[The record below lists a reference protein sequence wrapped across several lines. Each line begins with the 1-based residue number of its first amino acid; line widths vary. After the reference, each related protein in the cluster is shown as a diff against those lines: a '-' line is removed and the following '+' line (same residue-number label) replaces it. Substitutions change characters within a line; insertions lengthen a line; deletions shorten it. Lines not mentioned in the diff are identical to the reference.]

1 MATTRQVTG
10 VDITFLEAVE
20 QGVVPTPALMEWNDW
35 QRWRRTDGMR
45 PTYADD
51 GAMLDNRAE
60 VTLWRR
66 TMEHLHGADWL
77 EDLSAGPAAQRA
89 EAPGPAASAD
99 LGADGSQVQ
108 PPVAE
113 RPAVAEDIAFLR
125 AAAAAATARPAP
137 SPGSGDAH
145 DQARPAQSPGS
156 GERSL
161 VTPPHGIVQ
170 VQGPQRPS

>member
-51 GAMLDNRAE
+51 GATLDNRAE

-99 LGADGSQVQ
+99 PGAGRSEVDA
-108 PPVAE
+108 PAAE
-113 RPAVAEDIAFLR
+113 RPPAAEDIVTNIAFVR
-125 AAAAAATARPAP
+125 AAAAAATAGRA
-137 SPGSGDAH
+137 SPGRLASAEP
-145 DQARPAQSPGS
+145 RV
-156 GERSL
+156 R
-161 VTPPHGIVQ
+161 
-170 VQGPQRPS
+170 